1 MNRNGPGD
9 RGGPYRRG
17 LISDSYPSSCRR
29 LHSKLI
35 SKERKKKK
43 KERKKGDE
51 KNAESNFYSVVFML
65 SREGLEEI
73 VEIDSVLARFS
84 NYFGHRFTWR
94 VVEILIYF
102 KTSFKVY

>member
-1 MNRNGPGD
+1 
-9 RGGPYRRG
+9 
-17 LISDSYPSSCRR
+17 
-29 LHSKLI
+29 
-35 SKERKKKK
+35 
-43 KERKKGDE
+43 
-51 KNAESNFYSVVFML
+51 ML
-65 SREGLEEI
+65 SREGLGEI

>member
-1 MNRNGPGD
+1 
-9 RGGPYRRG
+9 
-17 LISDSYPSSCRR
+17 
-29 LHSKLI
+29 
-35 SKERKKKK
+35 
-43 KERKKGDE
+43 
-51 KNAESNFYSVVFML
+51 ML

-73 VEIDSVLARFS
+73 VEIDSARFS

>member
-1 MNRNGPGD
+1 
-9 RGGPYRRG
+9 
-17 LISDSYPSSCRR
+17 
-29 LHSKLI
+29 
-35 SKERKKKK
+35 
-43 KERKKGDE
+43 
-51 KNAESNFYSVVFML
+51 ML

-84 NYFGHRFTWR
+84 NYFDHRFTWR

>member
-35 SKERKKKK
+35 SKERKKKRK

-51 KNAESNFYSVVFML
+51 KNAESNFYSVVSML

-73 VEIDSVLARFS
+73 F
-84 NYFGHRFTWR
+84 
-94 VVEILIYF
+94 
-102 KTSFKVY
+102 